1 MIAKPY
7 CKLAFIG
14 TMRDHGARRGREF
27 ASNDPREVL
36 MIRSY
41 RRVALAFA
49 ASVTIAAAVVSLAAG
64 AVTTESEPEMVQ
76 EVTHYVRY
84 SHQGTT
90 SYGVLE
96 GDTVHQL
103 DGDLFAAPRRTGS
116 SVALTEVEL
125 LAPVVPSKVIAVGLN
140 YRSHIG
146 NQEPAA
152 YPGLFAKYPTSIVG
166 PGADIV
172 IPADAENVHYEGEL
186 VVVIGKTA
194 KNVSVEDAPDYIF
207 GVTAGNDVSE
217 RNWQR
222 DDLQWL
228 RAKGSDTFGPLGPA
242 VVSGLD
248 YNDLHVET
256 RLNGEVRQ
264 AASTEDLIFSVDTI
278 VSYVSR
284 YVTLYPGDIIF
295 TGTPGSTQAMQP
307 GDVVEVE
314 VQGVGVLRNTIA
326 AAGQ

>member
-1 MIAKPY
+1 MI
-7 CKLAFIG
+7 G
-14 TMRDHGARRGREF
+14 SRR
-27 ASNDPREVL
+27 
-36 MIRSY
+36 
-41 RRVALAFA
+41 RRALAVSA
-49 ASVTIAAAVVSLAAG
+49 MVTSGAAALALTVG
-64 AVTTESEPEMVQ
+64 AVTTESEPEMAQ
-76 EVTHYVRY
+76 EITHYVRY
-84 SHQGTT
+84 KHQGAT
-90 SYGVLE
+90 SYGILE
-96 GDTVHQL
+96 GDNVQPL
-103 DGDLFAAPRRTGS
+103 DGDLFASPRRVGTP
-116 SVALTEVEL
+116 VALADVEL

-146 NQEPAA
+146 NAEPAE

-186 VVVIGKTA
+186 VVVIGRTA
-194 KNVSVEDAPDYIF
+194 KDVSIEEAPEYIF

-222 DDLQWL
+222 ADLQWL
-228 RAKGSDTFGPLGPA
+228 RAKGADTFGPIGPA
-242 VVSGLD
+242 VVVGLD

-264 AASTEDLIFSVDTI
+264 AESTADLIFDIDTI

-307 GDVVEVE
+307 GDIVEIE
-314 VQGVGVLRNTIA
+314 VQGVGVLRNTVA
-326 AAGQ
+326 TAGSR